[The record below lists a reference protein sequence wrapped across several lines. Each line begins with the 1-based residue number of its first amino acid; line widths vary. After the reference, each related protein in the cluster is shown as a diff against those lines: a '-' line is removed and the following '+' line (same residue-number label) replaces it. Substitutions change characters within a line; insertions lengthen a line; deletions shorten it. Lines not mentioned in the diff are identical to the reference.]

1 MALADLDP
9 PSADPVEPAA
19 SGRFAR
25 PGGAPDAAD
34 SGRFARPD
42 GAREGEPDELSA
54 AVPIAPHPLAV
65 PAAAP
70 SARDAEV
77 RRAAR
82 ARQAVVAR
90 WLRQLSR

>member
-9 PSADPVEPAA
+9 PTDNAA
-19 SGRFAR
+19 GGRFVR
-25 PGGAPDAAD
+25 RGGDREQPDAA
-34 SGRFARPD
+34 SAGGRFVGSGGD
-42 GAREGEPDELSA
+42 REPTA
-54 AVPIAPHPLAV
+54 AAAAPLPGTAEPLAV
-65 PAAAP
+65 PSPAP